1 RHGIK
6 CRHHGT
12 FPLTIRSANQ
22 AGNTHKSTV
31 PDTLTARNNVAIAYQ
46 SAGRIDDAIAI
57 LEALVPVR
65 AQVLGVRGVARWRFA
80 CAVAMASDV
89 RSSVA
94 DHRADTRSQCRTGL
108 AGVVVGAVGSS
119 SRVSLGVCR
128 TGRL

>member
-1 RHGIK
+1 M
-6 CRHHGT
+6 T
-12 FPLTIRSANQ
+12 
-22 AGNTHKSTV
+22 
-31 PDTLTARNNVAIAYQ
+31 RNNVAFAYL
-46 SAGRIDDAIAI
+46 SVGRLPEAIAAHEALLNDRTRI

-65 AQVLGVRGVARWRFA
+65 AQVLGVRGVAGWRFA

-108 AGVVVGAVGSS
+108 AGVVVSAVGSS